1 MKTHKEI
8 PQLALT
14 EDDADLVEEKVQDC
28 IAEAMYD
35 VEKQREEIVK
45 KLKEVKYALDQ
56 LQITTVQ
63 QKDQVQQQQTPQERI
78 IPKQET
84 V

>member
-14 EDDADLVEEKVQDC
+14 EDNADLVEEKVQDR

-56 LQITTVQ
+56 LQITIVQ